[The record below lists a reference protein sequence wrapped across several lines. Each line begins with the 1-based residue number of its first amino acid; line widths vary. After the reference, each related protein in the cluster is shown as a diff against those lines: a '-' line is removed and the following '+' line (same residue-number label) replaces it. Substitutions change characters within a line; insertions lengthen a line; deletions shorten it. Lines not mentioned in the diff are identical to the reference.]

1 MNMKTVVYI
10 AGAHLIF
17 CGISH
22 LGFSKIFNWK
32 EELPKMSVENRA
44 CIQVLNQ
51 CLMLFWYLM
60 GALYL
65 LFPNEILTT
74 SLGKALLMG
83 ISFFWVIR
91 LFVIQPVYVGFDS
104 KESKIQV
111 VIFIVGLALSLIPL
125 LG

>member
-1 MNMKTVVYI
+1 
-10 AGAHLIF
+10 
-17 CGISH
+17 
-22 LGFSKIFNWK
+22 
-32 EELPKMSVENRA
+32 MSVENRA